1 MEPVS
6 DVGEDRERRRAGWI
20 ASRGSGLGH
29 KASVSSLLLIF
40 RFRGLGLTDLGAML
54 SGRRGSG
61 RVGGA
66 DGGRLKVQFWLL
78 LSCSGLAVFCSGSCT
93 LSEMEVGV
101 DVDG

>member
-20 ASRGSGLGH
+20 AVRGSGIGH
-29 KASVSSLLLIF
+29 KASVSSLLFIF
-40 RFRGLGLTDLGAML
+40 RSRGLGLVDLGGML

-66 DGGRLKVQFWLL
+66 EGG
-78 LSCSGLAVFCSGSCT
+78 
-93 LSEMEVGV
+93 
-101 DVDG
+101 